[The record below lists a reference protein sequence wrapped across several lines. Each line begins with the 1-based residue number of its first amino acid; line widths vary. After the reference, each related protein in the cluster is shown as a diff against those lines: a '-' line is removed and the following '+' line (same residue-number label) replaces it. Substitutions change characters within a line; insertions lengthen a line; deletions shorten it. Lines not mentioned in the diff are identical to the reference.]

1 MYDLPKK
8 INICGTEYGIRS
20 DYRAVLDV
28 CTALSDAELTSQEKS
43 YVALDIFYP
52 DFKKMPP
59 EHYQEALRQ
68 CFLFINCGEEEEN
81 KKSPKLVDWA
91 QDFNYIVAPVN
102 RVMGREI
109 RSVKYMHWWTFVG
122 AYMEIGECTFAQIV
136 RIRDRKAKG
145 KPLDKQDAE
154 WYRNN
159 RNLVDLKHTYS
170 DEEKGLL
177 EQWGIK

>member
-8 INICGTEYGIRS
+8 LDICGTEYGIRS

-28 CTALSDAELTSQEKS
+28 CTALSDPELSQQEKS

-52 DFKKMPP
+52 DFEKMPP
-59 EHYQEALRQ
+59 EHYQEALKQ
-68 CFLFINCGEEEEN
+68 CFLFINCGEEEER

-102 RVMGREI
+102 RVIGREI
-109 RSVKYMHWWTFVG
+109 RSVKYLHWYTFVS
-122 AYMEIGECTFAQIV
+122 AYTEIGDCTFAQIV

-145 KPLDKQDAE
+145 KSLDKQDAE

-159 RNLVDLKHTYS
+159 RNLVDLKHSYS

>member
-8 INICGTEYGIRS
+8 LNICGTEYGIRS

-28 CTALSDAELTSQEKS
+28 CTALSDPELSQQEKS

-52 DFKKMPP
+52 DFEKMPP
-59 EHYQEALRQ
+59 EHYQEALKQ
-68 CFLFINCGEEEEN
+68 YFLFINCGSEEEN

-91 QDFNYIVAPVN
+91 QDFNYIAAPVN

-109 RSVKYMHWWTFVG
+109 RSMKYMHWWTFVG
-122 AYMEIGECTFAQIV
+122 AYMEIGDCTFAQIV